1 MSRFMGEAED
11 FRLPGEPRRVL
22 VTRDLIEELGV
33 TGHPRGEQELAVKVW
48 LVTNEPHQVLALSL
62 RADGFLD
69 ENVSNNLSNELR
81 RTGTDDGGRLT
92 PETPADLHRHGRRRT
107 RPDGRTPGSS
117 DS

>member
-22 VTRDLIEELGV
+22 VTRDLIEALGV
-33 TGHPRGEQELAVKVW
+33 ADHPRGEQELAVKAW

-69 ENVSNNLSNELR
+69 ANVSNILSNELR
-81 RTGTDDGGRLT
+81 RTGTDDGGRA
-92 PETPADLHRHGRRRT
+92 PVETAADLHRHGRRRT
-107 RPDGRTPGSS
+107 TTDPPGRHPS

>member
-33 TGHPRGEQELAVKVW
+33 AGHPRGEQELAVKAW
-48 LVTNEPHQVLALSL
+48 LRTNEPHQVLTLSL

-81 RTGTDDGGRLT
+81 RTGTDDGGRA
-92 PETPADLHRHGRRRT
+92 PAETPADLHQHGRRRT
-107 RPDGRTPGSS
+107 KADGRGSS
-117 DS
+117 GS